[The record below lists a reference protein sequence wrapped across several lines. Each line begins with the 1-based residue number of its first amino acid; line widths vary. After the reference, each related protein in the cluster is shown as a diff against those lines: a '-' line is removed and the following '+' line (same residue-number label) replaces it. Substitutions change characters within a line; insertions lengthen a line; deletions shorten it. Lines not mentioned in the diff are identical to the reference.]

1 MKVLVMGGTEFVS
14 SSLAKHLISKGYTVD
29 IFTRGIKEIKY
40 EGIRKHLKG
49 DRKLIEDLERNLSDE
64 SYDYV
69 FDISAYV
76 KDDVKKLIKALN
88 RDNLKRYVFCSSG
101 AVYIPSEK
109 TISEDFTRGENYNW
123 SSYGYDKKEA
133 EDYLFEM
140 WEIEKFP
147 ITIFRPT
154 YIYGEENNLYREAY
168 LFDRISEGLAVPIP
182 SGNKKTQFIHI
193 SDLVKVFESAI
204 KIEKSIGQAYNVTHT
219 DIITWN
225 TLVNI
230 VMGVV
235 NKKVNTVE
243 VDEEKENINTREYFP
258 FRNVTYVL
266 DTKKA
271 EEHGLYMPK
280 LTLPEGME
288 LAYNYYYKNK
298 PKLKD
303 IRMNKI
309 EAVLNSMKY
318 ID

>member
-64 SYDYV
+64 RYDYV

-76 KDDVKKLIKALN
+76 KDDVKKLVKVLN

-101 AVYIPSEK
+101 AVYVPSEEMI
-109 TISEDFTRGENYNW
+109 TEDFARGENYNW
-123 SSYGYDKKEA
+123 GSYGLDKKEA

-168 LFDRISEGLAVPIP
+168 LFDRISNGLDIPIP

-204 KIEKSIGQAYNVTHT
+204 KADKSIGQAYNVTHP

-243 VDEEKENINTREYFP
+243 VDEERENINTREYFP
-258 FRNVTYVL
+258 FRNVTYLL
-266 DTKKA
+266 DTKKS

-280 LTLPEGME
+280 LNLSEG
-288 LAYNYYYKNK
+288 LGITFNYYCKNK

-303 IRMNKI
+303 ARMNKL
-309 EAVLNSMKY
+309 ELVLRNK
-318 ID
+318 

>member
-133 EDYLFEM
+133 EDYLFQM

-280 LTLPEGME
+280 LTLPEGIE

>member
-14 SSLAKHLISKGYTVD
+14 SSLAKHLIAKGYTVD

-49 DRKLIEDLERNLSDE
+49 DRKLIEDLERNLLGE

-76 KDDVKKLIKALN
+76 KDDIKKLIKVLN

-101 AVYIPSEK
+101 AVYIPSEEMI
-109 TISEDFTRGENYNW
+109 TEDFTRGENYNW
-123 SSYGYDKKEA
+123 GSYGLDKKEA

-168 LFDRISEGLAVPIP
+168 LFDRISEGLDIPIP
-182 SGNKKTQFIHI
+182 SGDKRTQFIHI
-193 SDLVKVFESAI
+193 SDLVKVFESSI
-204 KIEKSIGQAYNVTHT
+204 KTEKSIGQAYNLTYHEIV
-219 DIITWN
+219 TWN
-225 TLVNI
+225 NMVNI
-230 VMGVV
+230 AMRIVSKEV
-235 NKKVNTVE
+235 NIIE

-280 LTLPEGME
+280 LTLSEGME
-288 LAYNYYYKNK
+288 LAFNYYCKTK

-303 IRMNKI
+303 IRMNKVEI
-309 EAVLNSMKY
+309 VLNSMKH

>member
-14 SSLAKHLISKGYTVD
+14 SSLAKHLIAKGYTVD

-49 DRKLIEDLERNLSDE
+49 DRKLIEDLERNLLGE

-76 KDDVKKLIKALN
+76 KDDVKNLIEVLN

-101 AVYIPSEK
+101 AVYIPSEEMI
-109 TISEDFTRGENYNW
+109 TEDFTRGENYNW
-123 SSYGYDKKEA
+123 DAYGYNKKEV
-133 EDYLFEM
+133 EDYLFEV
-140 WEIEKFP
+140 WEKEKFP

-168 LFDRISEGLAVPIP
+168 FFDRISDGLDVPIP
-182 SGNKKTQFIHI
+182 SGDKKTQFIHI
-193 SDLVKVFESAI
+193 SDLVQVFESAV
-204 KIEKSIGQAYNVTHT
+204 KTEKSIGQAYNVTHPE
-219 DIITWN
+219 IVTWN
-225 TLVNI
+225 DLVKTA
-230 VMGVV
+230 MGIV
-235 NKKVNTVE
+235 NKKVNIVE

-258 FRNVTYVL
+258 FRNVTYL
-266 DTKKA
+266 LNTKKA
-271 EEHGLYMPK
+271 KDHGLYMPK
-280 LTLPEGME
+280 LTLAEGME

-303 IRMNKI
+303 TRMNKI
-309 EAVLNSMKY
+309 ELVLKRR
-318 ID
+318 